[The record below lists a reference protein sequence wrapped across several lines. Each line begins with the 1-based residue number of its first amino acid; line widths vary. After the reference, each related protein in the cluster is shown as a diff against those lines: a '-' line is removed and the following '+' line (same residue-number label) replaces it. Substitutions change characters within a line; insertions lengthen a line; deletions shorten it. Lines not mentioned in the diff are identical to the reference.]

1 VSRLAPSFAAVP
13 RSGVRAMLER
23 ASARPGTL
31 HLELGDPDFATPPH
45 VVEAALAAARAGF
58 THYTPSAGLPSL
70 RDVIAEVA
78 VTRHGIAA
86 TAEWVTVTT
95 GACGGLSSTLRVL
108 LDPGDEVL
116 VPDPGWSGYAAIAGM
131 LGGVARPYPVPLEGG
146 LDVAALEER
155 ATASTR
161 GVVVNLPGNPVGNVA
176 SPADVAEVVS
186 FAERRGLWVVADEAY
201 EAFSYADE
209 RCLAGSL
216 GSPSVISVFTCSKT
230 YAMTGWRV
238 GYVVAP
244 PDVATAVAR
253 AQEATVTSVSS
264 VSQKAA
270 EAALAGPQDC
280 VTTMREAYCTRLGTV
295 TSALDDAA
303 VPYATPRGAFYVLA
317 GIRSSGLSSTDFAAR
332 LLDEHGVAVVPGSA
346 FGAAGEGTVRISA
359 CVAAEPLAEGV
370 ARLVAALR
378 SELERLE
385 ERGGTAVD

>member
-1 VSRLAPSFAAVP
+1 VTRLAASFAAVP

-31 HLELGDPDFATPPH
+31 HLELGDPDFATPEH
-45 VVEAALAAARAGF
+45 VVDAALAAARAGF
-58 THYTPSAGLPSL
+58 THYTPSAGLSSL
-70 RDVIAEVA
+70 REVIADVA
-78 VTRHGIAA
+78 QARHGIAA
-86 TAEWVTVTT
+86 TPASVTVTT
-95 GACGGLSSTLRVL
+95 GACGALFSTLRVL

-116 VPDPGWSGYAAIAGM
+116 VPDPGWSGYGAIVGM
-131 LGGVARPYPVPLEGG
+131 LGGVARPYPVAG
-146 LDVAALEER
+146 LVAALEER
-155 ATASTR
+155 VTAATRA
-161 GVVVNLPGNPVGNVA
+161 VVVNVPGNPAGNVA
-176 SPADVAEVVS
+176 SPAEIADVVS

-201 EAFSYADE
+201 EAFSYADD

-216 GSPSVISVFTCSKT
+216 GSSSVISVFTCSKT

-280 VTTMREAYCTRLGTV
+280 VVEMRDAYRARLATV
-295 TSALDDAA
+295 TSSLDEAG
-303 VPYATPRGAFYVLA
+303 VPYAAPRGAFYVLV
-317 GIRSSGLSSTDFAAR
+317 GIRSSGRSSADFAAH

-346 FGAAGEGTVRISA
+346 FGAEGEGTVRISA
-359 CVAAEPLAEGV
+359 CVAAETLADGV
-370 ARLVAALR
+370 ARLVGALR
-378 SELERLE
+378 SEV
-385 ERGGTAVD
+385 AA